1 MAKFRILARH
11 WDQITSKP
19 HEPLV
24 YKRHKA
30 GDVVEIPK
38 VEADR
43 LLRAGAIEA
52 PGRAAPLA
60 ATSAKSAAVKDA
72 DTEPEAGDTAAGGP
86 ARPRPKLTAPAS
98 VWQEYAIDSG
108 MDPDEVVD
116 RDRDELIAKTA
127 DL

>member
-38 VEADR
+38 AEADR

-52 PGRAAPLA
+52 PGRAAPVA
-60 ATSAKSAAVKDA
+60 ATPAKSAAVKAA
-72 DTEPEAGDTAAGGP
+72 DTATEAGDTAGDTP
-86 ARPRPKLTAPAS
+86 DLVRPKLTAPAS

-116 RDRDELIAKTA
+116 MDRDELIAKLA